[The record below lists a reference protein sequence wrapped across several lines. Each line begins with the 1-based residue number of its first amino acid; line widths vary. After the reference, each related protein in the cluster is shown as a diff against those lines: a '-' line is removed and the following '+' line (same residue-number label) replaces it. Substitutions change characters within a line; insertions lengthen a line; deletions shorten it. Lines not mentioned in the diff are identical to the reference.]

1 MLEQAPSTPR
11 HTLTVAAV
19 AAQLA
24 AAGVPRSE
32 RRIKYFCQTKL
43 LDADKFPTP
52 TGPQW
57 YIDPTSVPG
66 LIGDLRQFDEQQRR
80 RLQQAAAGSDRA
92 EAAPNSY
99 SAQAGASMLQQAA
112 ADRTSE
118 RENENFSGM
127 PQQAAAGPDRAAYV
141 AQLERRIDEK
151 DATIKFLQ
159 EELVDRRSQISGM
172 KAIIDGQRQLLETIN
187 NNVAPVF
194 GALAQ
199 LVRGKSDVAGDIKA
213 TIVDE
218 GEHEG
223 TQQDR

>member
-1 MLEQAPSTPR
+1 MLEQASSAPR
-11 HTLTVAAV
+11 HTLTVADVAV
-19 AAQLA
+19 QLA

-57 YIDPTSVPG
+57 YVNPDSLPG

-80 RLQQAAAGSDRA
+80 RMEQAAARASTPEPTINSNTAAAGSSLLEPA
-92 EAAPNSY
+92 PTSPSTQLPAADERVP
-99 SAQAGASMLQQAA
+99 QPAA
-112 ADRTSE
+112 AAEPS
-118 RENENFSGM
+118 
-127 PQQAAAGPDRAAYV
+127 AYIG
-141 AQLERRIDEK
+141 QLEKRIEEK
-151 DATIKFLQ
+151 DETIKFLQ
-159 EELVDRRSQISGM
+159 EELIDRRTQISGM

-199 LVRGKSDVAGDIKA
+199 LVRGKQPAEASE
-213 TIVDE
+213 TILHTHDE
-218 GEHEG
+218 SN
-223 TQQDR
+223 DAL